1 MSPHSANRARDAADD
16 RRRLLITAGVVLA
29 VFSVGAATQTAFV
42 HQIPLAGATH
52 AVAPIGFIL
61 RTLINVTACAGALG
75 LAAWLR
81 LAALANQRLANP
93 RLALTAL
100 GIAVVVAI
108 ARFALQVATGIY
120 VVPSLTVA
128 LVEVVSGAVVILVAL
143 VFGMMQVRAQVQLRT
158 QERSLA
164 EQRLRASEAVAALA
178 EEELEVRRAVAEGL
192 HGGLQSRL
200 VMVRVQLDHVIG
212 TWATG
217 HAGAAE
223 ADVLRQVRR
232 ELDALREDEV
242 RKLSHLLY
250 PDGVD
255 ISLSHALTQLVRRIP
270 AQIAVEAQIDQVL
283 EQERQVDPEHGAR
296 LVAWR
301 VAALRAAEE
310 GINNALRH
318 GGAARLRVTL
328 TGLPD
333 RVELLVDD
341 DGEGM
346 PEPSPRLRGLARSA
360 DRLSRFGGTQRISAS
375 PLGGV
380 RLAVMLPAAPVDP
393 AAATAAPGQE
403 SANRRS
409 S

>member
-1 MSPHSANRARDAADD
+1 MSPHPASPARDAADD
-16 RRRLLITAGVVLA
+16 RRRLLITAGLVLA
-29 VFSVGAATQTAFV
+29 VFSIGAATQTAFV
-42 HQIPLAGATH
+42 YEIPVPRETQE
-52 AVAPIGFIL
+52 VSPVGFVL
-61 RTLINVTACAGALG
+61 RAIVNLTACAGALG

-81 LAALANQRLANP
+81 LPALSTLRQVIASV
-93 RLALTAL
+93 
-100 GIAVVVAI
+100 GIAVVI
-108 ARFALQVATGIY
+108 AMGRLSVQIMTGIY
-120 VVPSLTVA
+120 VHPTLSVA
-128 LVEVVSGAVVILVAL
+128 LVELISGAVVVLVAL
-143 VFGMMQVRAQVQLRT
+143 GFGMMHVRAQARLRT

-200 VMVRVQLDHVIG
+200 VMLRVQLDHVIANWIVAQHG
-212 TWATG
+212 SG
-217 HAGAAE
+217 E
-223 ADVLRQVRR
+223 LDVLQQVRR

-270 AQIAVEAQIDQVL
+270 AQIGVDARIDEVS
-283 EQERQVDPEHGAR
+283 EQEGQVDPEHGAR

-310 GINNALRH
+310 GISNALRH

-328 TGLPD
+328 EGSAD
-333 RVELLVDD
+333 GVELIVDD
-341 DGEGM
+341 DGDGM
-346 PEPSPRLRGLARSA
+346 PEPSPRMRGLARSA
-360 DRLSRFGGTQRISAS
+360 DRLSRLGGTQRISAS

-380 RLAVMLPAAPVDP
+380 RLAVTLPSVPAGVPVSDTTAQDGRGARAA
-393 AAATAAPGQE
+393 
-403 SANRRS
+403 S
-409 S
+409 